1 MYVDDHTKP
10 ANKPCKN
17 TKMSKQ
23 AQCKL
28 IDINVQERGTNAT
41 LNNRVVQC
49 HNPLCWCA
57 LVCIPIQIDQ
67 EVTTAT

>member
-10 ANKPCKN
+10 ADKPCKN
-17 TKMSKQ
+17 TKMSEQ